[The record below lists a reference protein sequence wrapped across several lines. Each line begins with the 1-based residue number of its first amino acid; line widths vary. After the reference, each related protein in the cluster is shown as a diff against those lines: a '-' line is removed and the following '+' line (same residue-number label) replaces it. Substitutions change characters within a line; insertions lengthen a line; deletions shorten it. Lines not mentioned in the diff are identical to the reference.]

1 MIFEDYAIL
10 FIHTF
15 NRLVIGICLF
25 NSRIMS
31 IGILKEREHKTV
43 KKVHVLYLTNK
54 PLLRTDINRFTIF
67 LFLQLLQPNKDYCLS
82 DV

>member
-1 MIFEDYAIL
+1 MIFEDYALL

-31 IGILKEREHKTV
+31 IEILKEREHKTV
-43 KKVHVLYLTNK
+43 KKVHVLYLTNT
-54 PLLRTDINRFTIF
+54 PLLSTDINRFTNFFSYSCCNPTKTI
-67 LFLQLLQPNKDYCLS
+67 
-82 DV
+82 V